1 MTNQG
6 KIIIHNGVHPWPHEI
21 KTAEALSENGYTIVF
36 ISKSEI
42 EHEKTADV
50 FLDGIAYEMKSPTSS
65 RLSAIERNIKK
76 AMSQSMNIIFDSKR
90 MKNVKDSQVLYE
102 LKKQLSNN
110 RKIESL
116 LFVDKKRR
124 VHKLK

>member
-1 MTNQG
+1 MTKQG
-6 KIIIHNGVHPWPHEI
+6 RIVIHNGVHPWPHEI
-21 KTAEALSENGYTIVF
+21 KTAEALSNDGHTVVF

-42 EHEKTADV
+42 KHEKSADI
-50 FLDGIAYEMKSPTSS
+50 FLDDIAYEMKSPTSS

-90 MKNVKDSQVLYE
+90 MKNVKDSQVLHE
-102 LKKQLSNN
+102 LKKQLGNN